1 MSGVSEAIS
10 KVLDFFTNGY
20 ESPEDDPFN
29 QLAESMGT
37 DYPIDKNAAME
48 PIYATE
54 PIKKAHKQ
62 PNNVVSYPGARGTE
76 LMVIEPRSF
85 SEDSVSLI
93 KYLQEGRTI
102 VLNLHLLDKENAQ
115 RLVDIV
121 SGATQ
126 ALRGHQQKIAD
137 TVFIFA
143 PTNISIS
150 ADTLKNKT
158 SMSDGIWGQRQ
169 Y

>member
-1 MSGVSEAIS
+1 MSGVSETIE
-10 KVLDFFTNGY
+10 KVLGFFTNGY
-20 ESPEDDPFN
+20 ETSDDPFDK
-29 QLAESMGT
+29 LAEEMGAQ
-37 DYPIDKNAAME
+37 YPVEDNAARNPE
-48 PIYATE
+48 YVTE
-54 PIKKAHKQ
+54 PIRKTHNKTKD
-62 PNNVVSYPGARGTE
+62 NVVSYPGARGTE
-76 LMVIEPRSF
+76 LMVVEPRSL
-85 SEDSVSLI
+85 SEDSVQLI
-93 KYLQEGRTI
+93 KYLQEGRTV
-102 VLNLHLLDKENAQ
+102 VLNLQLLDKENAQ

-143 PTNISIS
+143 PNNISIS

-158 SMSDGIWGQRQ
+158 AMGEGIWGQRQ

>member
-1 MSGVSEAIS
+1 MSGVSETIS

-20 ESPEDDPFN
+20 ETSDDPFDK
-29 QLAESMGT
+29 LAEEMGAQ
-37 DYPIDKNAAME
+37 YPVEDNAARNPE
-48 PIYATE
+48 FVTE
-54 PIKKAHKQ
+54 PIKKSNNKTKD
-62 PNNVVSYPGARGTE
+62 NVVSYPGTKGTE
-76 LMVIEPRSF
+76 LMVIEPRSL
-85 SEDSVSLI
+85 SEDSAQLI

-102 VLNLHLLDKENAQ
+102 VLNLHLLDKDNAQ
-115 RLVDIV
+115 RLVDIT

-126 ALRGHQQKIAD
+126 ALRGHQQKIAEM
-137 TVFIFA
+137 VFIFA

-158 SMSDGIWGQRQ
+158 SMSDGIWSQRQ